1 MKSSYAFVLTTL
13 IAGGALAACGGGGGS
28 SGAPGGSA
36 LVPTRHTGP
45 RVTLA
50 FAGTTALSTSRRTF
64 ALAGTAVTITYNGR
78 TVGSGELD
86 ANGAAAIELEGDV
99 PEGAT
104 VSVTA
109 GSITATLVLAHT
121 MEDTAVLVQVNA
133 DGTITVSVSGG
144 TQPKASPAP
153 DDPNGSDETED
164 GHGNA
169 TSVDENDGSTTLPA
183 NLPITVTATCT
194 TVTLAPLS
202 SAIASARFEENLD
215 DGDGGSK
222 FKYEGP
228 FTAAMQFPLI
238 AQSARLRIELFDAGN
253 VRLLDLRAPLS
264 AFGVNACPTPSPSP
278 AS

>member
-1 MKSSYAFVLTTL
+1 MKSSSAFVLTAL
-13 IAGGALAACGGGGGS
+13 IAGGALAACGAGGS
-28 SGAPGGSA
+28 SGASAGSP
-36 LVPTRHTGP
+36 LVPTQHTGP
-45 RVTLA
+45 RVALA
-50 FAGTTALSTSRRTF
+50 FAGSTALSTSRRTF
-64 ALAGTAVTITYNGR
+64 ALAGTPVTITYSGR

-86 ANGAAAIELEGDV
+86 ANGAAAIELDGEV

-109 GSITATLVLAHT
+109 GSITATFVLAHT

-164 GHGNA
+164 DHGNA
-169 TSVDENDGSTTLPA
+169 TSVDENDGSTALPA

-194 TVTLAPLS
+194 IVTLTPLTS
-202 SAIASARFEENLD
+202 TIASARFEENIE

-228 FTAAMQFPLI
+228 LTAAMQFPLI
-238 AQSARLRIELFDAGN
+238 SQSARLRIELFDARN
-253 VRLLDLRAPLS
+253 TQLLDLRAPLS